1 MYEAKIGVITEAELL
16 RTVTSTDREDGT
28 TQIRVKNYSVSTFT
42 GLTGA
47 GVITI
52 TYTTTDSRDNTTEK
66 QAKVTI
72 VDTGATKE
80 DPIDFDGKKQYVRF
94 IAADYYLK
102 DYSSGGLE
110 ATSKWRSDVTYKNTL
125 AVAMNN
131 VKGEDGNWSHVV
143 KSYEFSKEDIEQVK
157 QYVKDNGMGNSIRE
171 NALRIIDEF

>member
-1 MYEAKIGVITEAELL
+1 ML

-28 TQIRVKNYSVSTFT
+28 TQIRVKNYSTNTFT
-42 GLTGA
+42 GLTGPR
-47 GVITI
+47 VITI
-52 TYTTTDSRDNTTEK
+52 TYTTTDSRNNITEK

-72 VDTGATKE
+72 VDTNATKE
-80 DPIDFDGKKQYVRF
+80 GPMDFDGKKQYVRF

-125 AVAMNN
+125 AAAMNN

-143 KSYEFSKEDIEQVK
+143 KSYEFSAEDIEQVK
-157 QYVKDNGMGNSIRE
+157 QYVKDNGMGNSKSGTGLWRFMSQIMI
-171 NALRIIDEF
+171 N